1 MISWNPTATISLTI
15 KGKIMTIQHLPM
27 PVIDNFL
34 NGDPCAIGPF
44 RSDGKYLYLDNNA
57 IAYRDKSGKV
67 FRMQQPS
74 ATPPEI
80 DYGAEFLKALCIALP
95 FVGLFFWFLF
105 SQFGG
110 A

>member
-1 MISWNPTATISLTI
+1 
-15 KGKIMTIQHLPM
+15 MTIQHLPM

-44 RSDGKYLYLDNNA
+44 RSDGEYLYLNNDA

-74 ATPPEI
+74 ATPPPKKPFFNRFI
-80 DYGAEFLKALCIALP
+80 SIFTWPFIASWFAVTIIFLLITNI
-95 FVGLFFWFLF
+95 F
-105 SQFGG
+105 
-110 A
+110 

>member
-1 MISWNPTATISLTI
+1 
-15 KGKIMTIQHLPM
+15 MTIQHLPM

-44 RSDGKYLYLDNNA
+44 RSDGKYLYLDNDA

-80 DYGAEFLKALCIALP
+80 DLRGRVFKGFVYCAAICRAFLLVSFFSIWGAFNN
-95 FVGLFFWFLF
+95 G
-105 SQFGG
+105 
-110 A
+110 

>member
-1 MISWNPTATISLTI
+1 MISWNSTATISLTI
-15 KGKIMTIQHLPM
+15 KGQIMTILLLPM

-34 NGDPCAIGPF
+34 NGEPCAIGAF
-44 RSDGKYLYLDNNA
+44 RSDGEYLYLDNNA

>member
-1 MISWNPTATISLTI
+1 
-15 KGKIMTIQHLPM
+15 MTIQHLPM

-44 RSDGKYLYLDNNA
+44 RSDGEYLYLNNDA

-74 ATPPEI
+74 ATPPGNRLRGRVFEGFVHCAAI
-80 DYGAEFLKALCIALP
+80 CRAFLL
-95 FVGLFFWFLF
+95 VSFFLNLGVFNGTYSF
-105 SQFGG
+105 HRR
-110 A
+110 